1 MDELRVFLDAKTLL
15 KKQGASDII
24 SPDELFD
31 FCLKFGLEVC
41 FSAACFS
48 RPTEPT
54 LLFTPLMMCVCI
66 CVCDFCCSPTA
77 PLHALQP
84 LKETI
89 NVQVLGVRAATS
101 CGR

>member
-41 FSAACFS
+41 FGPLVS
-48 RPTEPT
+48 
-54 LLFTPLMMCVCI
+54 LLFALLMMCVCI
-66 CVCDFCCSPTA
+66 CVCDLCRSPTA
-77 PLHALQP
+77 PLHAPQP